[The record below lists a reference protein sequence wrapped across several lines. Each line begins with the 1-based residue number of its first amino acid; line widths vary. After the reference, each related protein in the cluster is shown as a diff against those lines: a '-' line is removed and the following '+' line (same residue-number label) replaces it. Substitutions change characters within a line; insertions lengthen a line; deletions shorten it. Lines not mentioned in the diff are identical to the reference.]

1 VRWRRNAKRRVD
13 RITPGVWFK
22 ANRRLTVNDNDTRA
36 WQAWKMTCYTVL
48 IIALVITVVHVVFGG

>member
-1 VRWRRNAKRRVD
+1 
-13 RITPGVWFK
+13 
-22 ANRRLTVNDNDTRA
+22 VNHNDTRA